1 MMTNKI
7 FSTSALPAP
16 IPPTPATNSQ
26 SLLSAAIEPASYR
39 ASHRKMAAILE
50 APPKYNS
57 PSSIVWFGDE
67 HSTEIALV
75 GGKGASLSVLQSV
88 PGVRVPEG
96 FIVTTEIYRQFVAS
110 NPALKQE
117 LEVLDDLSDAWL
129 SAMIESG
136 GSSTPEIR
144 DLETQITEETSRVR
158 EKFFETA
165 FSPALY
171 ESLMEQYKALSLL
184 VNEAN
189 VPVAVRSSAIAE
201 DLPNA
206 SFAGQHDTFLNRQGE
221 EQILHSVALCWAS
234 LFHPHTVQYRNQ
246 LRLLLALEKGDPAIG
261 VGLRHSVVK
270 LAVVIQRSLQSAVA
284 GVGFNVNPSGE
295 AKIHIETNY
304 GLGATVVSGLA
315 NPDSWEVD
323 PEAQTLLASVMGDKE
338 IKAIAKE
345 HGDVEY
351 LPIPEIDR
359 HRFTIDKERVMEI
372 ARSIRTIG
380 EYYQKRFGYKF
391 IDTEF
396 AIDPQGVLYFLQTR
410 PETVFSSSSS
420 ITVTGIPKESAS
432 NANMIFHG
440 GSTGYPGAHTGRLV
454 YARTPKEALEK
465 ISQGDILV
473 TSKTTPEWTIVFP
486 KLGGIIVDV
495 GGVLSHTAIVGR
507 EQRIPT
513 LLATANATK
522 ELADWDGKIV
532 TLDSLNSVVFE
543 GALEIFEGK
552 IENFVRPELQNSG
565 LVQDLEMQIHRID
578 EEGKWTSRPNM
589 PLTSMQLDFIQ
600 KAYDEISER
609 LELEVPLR
617 YKVINQRIYIQ
628 IEDDKGQPAAY
639 ANLTEALLK
648 WGLDRLE
655 GLFDDRVVTVKQF
668 QELADHFEPTPEKL
682 RQFGQV
688 YQNWMVHFLSR
699 GRFGHGAVAILM
711 QEQMNQI
718 PDPALLSSY
727 LHLRFPMANLSYEKE
742 KQHARLAKELTDLG
756 IAKNA
761 DAEETKSLLQAKYPE
776 TWQRIADFARSYEH
790 TSSENMVSSV
800 PYDTV
805 LEQLLMTLGDAE
817 HEPASATLTPQQI
830 AKMDLLFAQNPELR
844 RTMVLAHRHLYQKEN
859 EHHIVA
865 RAQHQ
870 IHEKL
875 QQYGEMLVVRGLLRS
890 PEEVF
895 NLQIEEVA
903 KMAESVQSPVKRVLE
918 LSPLWVRKRSF
929 DPVQK
934 TGS

>member
-1 MMTNKI
+1 MTNKI
-7 FSTSALPAP
+7 FSNSALPTTLPIVIAP
-16 IPPTPATNSQ
+16 TSPL
-26 SLLSAAIEPASYR
+26 LLSAAVEPTSYR
-39 ASHRKMAAILE
+39 ASVRKMAAILE
-50 APPKYNS
+50 APPKLSS
-57 PSSIVWFGDE
+57 PPPIVWFGDE
-67 HSTEIALV
+67 HSTEISLV
-75 GGKGASLSVLQSV
+75 GGKGASLSILQSV
-88 PGVRVPEG
+88 PGVKVPEG
-96 FIVTTEIYRQFVAS
+96 FIVTTEIYRQFIAS

-117 LEVLDDLSDAWL
+117 LALLDDLSDAWL
-129 SAMIESG
+129 SAMIDSG
-136 GSSTPEIR
+136 GNSTPEILA
-144 DLETQITEETSRVR
+144 LETQISEETARVR
-158 EKFFETA
+158 EQFSKTT

-171 ESLMEQYKALSLL
+171 ESLLEQYKALSLL
-184 VNEAN
+184 VNEPDI
-189 VPVAVRSSAIAE
+189 PVAVRSSATAE

-206 SFAGQHDTFLNRQGE
+206 SFAGQHDTFLNQKGE
-221 EQILHSVALCWAS
+221 EQILHSVVACWAS

-261 VGLRHSVVK
+261 VGLSHSEVK

-304 GLGATVVSGLA
+304 GLGETVVSGLA
-315 NPDSWEVD
+315 NPDAWEVD
-323 PEAQTLLASVMGDKE
+323 PEAQTLLSSVMGDKE
-338 IKAIAKE
+338 MKAIAKE
-345 HGDVEY
+345 DGDVEY

-359 HRFTIDKERVMEI
+359 HRFTIDTERVMEI

-380 EYYQKRFGYKF
+380 EYYQERFGYKF

-420 ITVTGIPKESAS
+420 ISVTGVPKESAA

-440 GSTGYPGAHTGRLV
+440 GSTGYPGARTGRLV
-454 YARTPKEALEK
+454 YAKTPKEALEK

-532 TLDSLNSVVFE
+532 TIDSLNSVVFE
-543 GALEIFEGK
+543 GALEIKEGK
-552 IENFVRPELQNSG
+552 IEDFVRPELQNSG

-578 EEGKWTSRPNM
+578 EEGKWMSRPNM
-589 PLTSMQLDFIQ
+589 PLTAMQLDFIQ
-600 KAYDEISER
+600 KAYDEITER
-609 LELEVPLR
+609 LELAEPLR

-628 IEDDKGQPAAY
+628 IEDASGRPSAY
-639 ANLTEALLK
+639 ANLTDALLK

-655 GLFDDRVVTVKQF
+655 GLFDDRVATVKEF
-668 QELADHFEPTPEKL
+668 QELADHFEPTPELL
-682 RQFGQV
+682 RQFGKV
-688 YQNWMVHFLSR
+688 YENWMVHFLSR

-711 QEQMNQI
+711 QEQMKQI

-742 KQHARLAKELTDLG
+742 MLHAELGKELTRLG
-756 IAKNA
+756 IMKNA
-761 DAEETKSLLQAKYPE
+761 DAEETKSQLLIKYPE

-790 TSSENMVSSV
+790 TSSENMVSPV

-805 LEQLLMTLGDAE
+805 LEQLLMTLGDEAF
-817 HEPASATLTPQQI
+817 EPAPIALKPHEI
-830 AKMDLLFAQNPELR
+830 AKMDLLFAQNPDLA
-844 RTMVLAHRHLYQKEN
+844 RTMALAHRHLYQKEN
-859 EHHIVA
+859 EHHVVA

-875 QQYGEMLVVRGLLRS
+875 LQFGQRLALRGLLTS
-890 PEEVF
+890 PEQVF
-895 NLQIEEVA
+895 ELPIEEVA
-903 KMAESVQSPVKRVLE
+903 KMAESVQPVKRMLE
-918 LSPLWVRKRSF
+918 ISPLRVFEKGL